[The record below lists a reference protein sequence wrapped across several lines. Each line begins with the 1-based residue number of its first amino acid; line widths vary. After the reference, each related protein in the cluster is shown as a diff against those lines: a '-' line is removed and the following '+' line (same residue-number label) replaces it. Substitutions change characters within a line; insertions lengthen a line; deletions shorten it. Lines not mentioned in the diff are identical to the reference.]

1 MTMYIDL
8 FRLECTMKILKLFVG
23 DVVEMKKN
31 HPCGSNQFKI
41 LRVGSD
47 VRVVCLNCSRDMTL
61 DRIKLEKSIKR
72 FIVSSNPEN
81 E

>member
-1 MTMYIDL
+1 
-8 FRLECTMKILKLFVG
+8 MKILKLFVG

-47 VRVVCLNCSRDMTL
+47 IRAVCVGCSRDLTM
-61 DRIKLEKSIKR
+61 DRIKFEKSVKR
-72 FIVSSNPEN
+72 FIVSHDTQSI
-81 E
+81 

>member
-1 MTMYIDL
+1 MIIYHK
-8 FRLECTMKILKLFVG
+8 ENPMKILKLFVG

-47 VRVVCLNCSRDMTL
+47 IRAVCVGCSRDLTM
-61 DRIKLEKSIKR
+61 DRIKFEKSVKR
-72 FIVSSNPEN
+72 FIVSHDTQSI
-81 E
+81 

>member
-1 MTMYIDL
+1 MIIYYK
-8 FRLECTMKILKLFVG
+8 ENHMKILKLFVG

-47 VRVVCLNCSRDMTL
+47 IRAVCVGCSRDLTM
-61 DRIKLEKSIKR
+61 DRIKFEKSVKR
-72 FIVSSNPEN
+72 FIVSHDTQSI
-81 E
+81 

>member
-1 MTMYIDL
+1 
-8 FRLECTMKILKLFVG
+8 MKILKLFVG

-47 VRVVCLNCSRDMTL
+47 IRAVCLGCSRDLTL
-61 DRIKLEKSIKR
+61 DRIKFEKSIKK
-72 FIVSSNPEN
+72 FIVSHDTQSI
-81 E
+81 